1 MSKKKQKSRSRYRNN
16 GGPPSPPRPRAPRA
30 PRAPEDKLQ
39 TERLAYTALGAA
51 GTALVGGFLAKQDW
65 SPKVIAT
72 ALTAVGG
79 ALAAGGK
86 TDKLQAVGSGAF
98 GAGGGQLALLV
109 MDDRYDRAVKE
120 TQKLVQE
127 QKKGG
132 SDKRQAGGLP
142 AGALESAF
150 ERARG
155 HLAITTDDY
164 DHYELS

>member
-1 MSKKKQKSRSRYRNN
+1 MAKKKNHKSRPKYRNA
-16 GGPPSPPRPRAPRA
+16 GPRA
-30 PRAPEDKLQ
+30 PRAPEEKLH

-51 GTALVGGFLAKQDW
+51 GTALIGGFLAKQDW

-72 ALTAVGG
+72 TLTAVGG
-79 ALAAGGK
+79 AMAAGGK

-98 GAGGGQLALLV
+98 GAGGGQLALLM
-109 MDDRYDRAVKE
+109 MDDRYERAVKE
-120 TQKLVQE
+120 AQKLAQE

-132 SDKRQAGGLP
+132 SDKRQAHGLP
-142 AGALESAF
+142 GGALESAF
-150 ERARG
+150 ERARS

>member
-1 MSKKKQKSRSRYRNN
+1 MAKKKTHK
-16 GGPPSPPRPRAPRA
+16 PRPKHRNAAPRA
-30 PRAPEDKLQ
+30 PRAPEEKLQ

-65 SPKVIAT
+65 SPTMIAT

-79 ALAAGGK
+79 AMAAGGK
-86 TDKLQAVGSGAF
+86 TDKLQAFGTGAF

-109 MDDRYDRAVKE
+109 MDDRYERAVKE
-120 TQKLVQE
+120 AQKLAQE

-132 SDKRQAGGLP
+132 SDKRQASGLG

-150 ERARG
+150 ERARS

-164 DHYELS
+164 DHYEHS